1 MSLDVNNIISEC
13 VTELINMPEEEL
25 EKLCA
30 EVVNE
35 GLKKE
40 EFFVPDTCV
49 YIVDGAMSVLGFDNA
64 ICV

>member
-1 MSLDVNNIISEC
+1 
-13 VTELINMPEEEL
+13 MPEEEL

-35 GLKKE
+35 SLKKE

-49 YIVDGAMSVLGFDNA
+49 YIVDGSMSVLGFDNA